1 MKIAFYVQHLLGTG
15 HLFRMMALAK
25 TFSAHNHAVL
35 FISGG
40 AIPNPGEMP
49 YQVIQLFPL
58 RTGAGDFTRLI
69 DGDGQD
75 VTDRTKQRRAAELI
89 HHMLDFAPDIL
100 IIESFPFGRFQMKF
114 ELIPLLKAIK
124 HSVSS
129 ALIIS
134 SIRDILQHR
143 KEKRNRETL
152 ALLASYFDA
161 VIVHG
166 DPAWAPLECSFP
178 FAPKIPVNVFY
189 SGYVIDE
196 TKRVEQK
203 NPDKEGK
210 HEVIV
215 SAGGG
220 AVGKYVFDVAIKA
233 RPLSCLSHLVWR
245 ILAGNNVSTIAR
257 DETGNCH
264 SGKIIIEENRED
276 FCRLLSQ
283 CELSISQAGYNTCL
297 DIIRTRANAVLI
309 PFSGY
314 GETEQRQRAAIW
326 QKKELAVIVP
336 EADLNP
342 ENLARAVAVASR
354 LPRVESVAI
363 NMNGAQKTLSIVEN
377 LYQGSARR

>member
-1 MKIAFYVQHLLGTG
+1 
-15 HLFRMMALAK
+15 MMALAK
-25 TFSAHNHAVL
+25 TFSAHNHSVL

-40 AIPNPGEMP
+40 AVPNPGEMP
-49 YQVIQLFPL
+49 YRVIQLFPL
-58 RTGAGDFTRLI
+58 RAGAGDFTRLI

-89 HHMLDFAPDIL
+89 HHVLDFAPDML

-114 ELIPLLKAIK
+114 ELIPLLRAIK
-124 HSVSS
+124 HSVSP

-152 ALLASYFDA
+152 ELLASYFDA

-166 DPAWAPLECSFP
+166 DPAWVSLECSFP
-178 FAPKIPVNVFY
+178 FVPQMPVNVFY

-196 TKRVEQK
+196 NKRVEQK
-203 NPDKEGK
+203 SPDKQGK

-220 AVGKYVFDVAIKA
+220 AVGKHVFDVAIKA
-233 RPLSCLSHLVWR
+233 RPLSCLRHLVWR
-245 ILAGNNVSTIAR
+245 ILVGNNVSAIAR
-257 DETGNCH
+257 HGTANCH
-264 SGKIIIEENRED
+264 SGKTIIEKNRED
-276 FCRLLSQ
+276 FCQLLSQ

-297 DIIRTRANAVLI
+297 DIISTRAKAVLI

-314 GETEQRQRAAIW
+314 GETEQSQRAAIL
-326 QKKELAVIVP
+326 QKKGLAVSVP

-342 ENLARAVAVASR
+342 ANLARAVDVASH

-363 NMNGAQKTLSIVEN
+363 DMNGAQKTLSIAET
-377 LYQGSARR
+377 LYHGSSRR